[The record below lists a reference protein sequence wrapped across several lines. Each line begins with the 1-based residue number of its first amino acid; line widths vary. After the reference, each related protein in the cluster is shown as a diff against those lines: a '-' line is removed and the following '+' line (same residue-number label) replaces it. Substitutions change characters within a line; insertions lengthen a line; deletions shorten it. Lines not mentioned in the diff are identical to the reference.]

1 MSAQTVSSLDAGPS
15 GGPDQDGNIVSVT
28 RQEGHV
34 AIVRFARPPDNYF
47 STTLITALAA
57 ALEVADGDP
66 DIHAI
71 VLTAEGRHFCAGA
84 ELTQAHEEPEQL
96 YAAAHRLFAIRKP
109 IVAAVQGAAIG
120 GGLGLSL
127 VADFRVVAPSTR
139 MAVNFVKIGIHPGFA
154 ITLLLP
160 RVVGQQKAAELLY
173 TGRRIN
179 GEEALRIGLADRLVE
194 ERDLDEAALALAR
207 QIAENAPLAVEATR
221 ATLRDGLLEDIR
233 RQTDTEARKQHELRI
248 TEDFAEGILAVQERR
263 AGNWKR
269 R

>member
-1 MSAQTVSSLDAGPS
+1 MSERTASPSDASPTAAPGP
-15 GGPDQDGNIVSVT
+15 DGNIINVA
-28 RQEGHV
+28 RLEGHV
-34 AIVRFARPPDNYF
+34 AIVRFARPPGNYF
-47 STTLITALAA
+47 TTSLIDAIAG
-57 ALEVADGDP
+57 ALEQVDGDP
-66 DIHAI
+66 GIHAV
-71 VLTAEGRHFCAGA
+71 VLAAEGRNFCAGA
-84 ELTQAHEEPEQL
+84 ELTQEHEEPEAI

-120 GGLGLSL
+120 GGLGLTL

-173 TGRRIN
+173 TGQRIT

-194 ERDLDEAALALAR
+194 EGALFDAALAFAR

-221 ATLRDGLLEDIR
+221 ATLREGLLDAIR
-233 RQTDTEARKQHELRI
+233 RQTDTEARKQHELRV

-263 AGNWKR
+263 AGNWQR

>member
-1 MSAQTVSSLDAGPS
+1 MNQHQVSPDHGPS
-15 GGPDQDGNIVSVT
+15 AEPDADGNIINVT
-28 RQEGHV
+28 RADGHV
-34 AIVRFARPPDNYF
+34 AVVRFARPPSNYF
-47 STTLITALAA
+47 SIPLITAIGG
-57 ALEVADGDP
+57 ALEQVDADP

-71 VLTAEGRHFCAGA
+71 VLAAEGRNFCAGA
-84 ELTQAHEEPEQL
+84 ELTQEHEEPEHI

-120 GGLGLSL
+120 GGLGLTL

-160 RVVGQQKAAELLY
+160 RVVGHQKAAELLY

-194 ERDLDEAALALAR
+194 EGALFNTALTLAR

-221 ATLRDGLLEDIR
+221 ATLREGLLEDIR
-233 RQTDTEARKQHELRI
+233 RQTDTEARKQHELRV

>member
-1 MSAQTVSSLDAGPS
+1 MNQHEFSPDPGPLAEPDA
-15 GGPDQDGNIVSVT
+15 DGNVINVT
-28 RQEGHV
+28 RAEDHV
-34 AIVRFARPPDNYF
+34 AIVRFARPPSNYF
-47 STTLITALAA
+47 SIPLLSALAG
-57 ALEVADGDP
+57 ALEQVDADPDVHTIVLAADG
-66 DIHAI
+66 
-71 VLTAEGRHFCAGA
+71 RNFCAGA
-84 ELTQAHEEPEQL
+84 ELTQAHEKPEQI
-96 YAAAHRLFAIRKP
+96 YAAAYRLFAIRKP

-120 GGLGLSL
+120 GGLGLTL
-127 VADFRVVAPSTR
+127 IADFRVVAPSTR

-194 ERDLDEAALALAR
+194 EGDLLDAALTLAR

-221 ATLRDGLLEDIR
+221 ATLRDGLLDDIR
-233 RQTDTEARKQHELRI
+233 RQTDMEARKQNELSV
-248 TEDFAEGILAVQERR
+248 TDDFAEGILAVQERR